1 MTVEIKICGMTNA
14 EDARAALEL
23 GADYVGFVLYA
34 GSKRHVTPTALRR
47 LVEATPALTGV
58 VGVFVNMPRREV
70 EQVAKDCGLKAV
82 QLHGDEA
89 VAEFASMPV
98 PVWRAVKRVGATWVP
113 APAHW
118 PAPRYLVD
126 AAVPGQYGGTGQVAD
141 WPAAAEM
148 ARAHP
153 VMLAGGLTPENVAE
167 AVRVVQPLGVDVVS
181 GVEREPGRKDH
192 ARMAAF
198 IRAARGG

>member
-1 MTVEIKICGMTNA
+1 MTNA
-14 EDARAALEL
+14 EDARAALAL

-34 GSKRHVTPTALRR
+34 GSKRHVTPTTLRR
-47 LVEATPALTGV
+47 LVETTPALTGV

-70 EQVAKDCGLKAV
+70 EQVAADCGLVAV
-82 QLHGDEA
+82 QLHGDEP
-89 VAEFASMPV
+89 AEDFAEMPV
-98 PVWRAVKRVGATWVP
+98 PVWRAVKRVGAAWVP
-113 APAHW
+113 APASW

-141 WPAAAEM
+141 WPAAAEL

-167 AVRVVQPLGVDVVS
+167 AVRAVQPLGVDVVS
-181 GVEREPGRKDH
+181 GVEKEPGRKDH